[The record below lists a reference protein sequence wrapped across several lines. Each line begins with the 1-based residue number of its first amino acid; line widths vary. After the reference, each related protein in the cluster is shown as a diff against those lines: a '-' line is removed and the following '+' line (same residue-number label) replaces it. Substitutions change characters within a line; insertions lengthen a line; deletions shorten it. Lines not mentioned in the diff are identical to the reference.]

1 MELQL
6 YFKDTM
12 DQKHIF
18 IRELDDDMIFDEL
31 EELVNTFNMLLA
43 SCGYEESVML
53 NVEEESED

>member
-1 MELQL
+1 MKLQL

-31 EELVNTFNMLLA
+31 EELVSTFNMLLA
-43 SCGYEESVML
+43 SCGYDESVML
-53 NVEEESED
+53 NIDEESED